1 MSVKYGS
8 DFTRKLW
15 SDLDH
20 ILLVYVGSAAE
31 FALVEDNHWLF
42 YTNKLPSAPLNRLLS
57 TFVWNRKVMMTSAED
72 APVLARTIRGFHDQ
86 VEAERGREEGGHPR
100 ISNQGF
106 KAVGAM
112 LIEYALIAEAYLEQ
126 RGVSPEEKEAYYQ
139 DQRGFFEA
147 MGIEDW
153 EPSYE
158 KFARQRQET
167 MSENLKRNTHTD
179 DLFDSYKRDIGRFRY
194 WILRQ
199 FMAWFV
205 PAYVADEVGLRK
217 IPGFGL
223 LYRLY
228 PKLHGKRAGRLVQK
242 LLLPKRVLQNIQMAG

>member
-8 DFTRKLW
+8 DFTRALW

-57 TFVWNRKVMMTSAED
+57 TFVWNRKVMMTSAQD
-72 APVLARTIRGFHDQ
+72 APVLARTIRSFHDQ
-86 VEAERGREEGGHPR
+86 VEAERAREEGGHPR

-106 KAVGAM
+106 KAVGSM
-112 LIEYALIAEAYLEQ
+112 LIEYALVAEAYLEQ
-126 RGVSPEEKEAYYQ
+126 REVSPEEKEAYYQ

-153 EPSYE
+153 EENYE
-158 KFARQRQET
+158 KFARRRQEE
-167 MSENLKRNTHTD
+167 MPENLKRNRHTD
-179 DLFDSYKRDIGRFRY
+179 DLFESYKRDIGGLRY

-199 FMAWFV
+199 FMARFV
-205 PAYVADEVGLRK
+205 PDHVAAEIGLRK
-217 IPGFGL
+217 FPGFGC

-228 PKLHGKRAGRLVQK
+228 PRLHGKRAGRWVQK
-242 LLLPKRVLQNIQMAG
+242 LLLPKRVLQNIQGAE